1 MLEMAA
7 TAVALPVVTPD
18 LKTRL
23 HASGRAAQTPTGP
36 GSTLRFFPGFSARR
50 VKTSGAEINL
60 VHAGSGP
67 PLLLMHGAPQ
77 THVSMRLIATELAK
91 DYTVIVPDLRGYGDS
106 STPPDGENH
115 EGYSKRAMALDQ
127 VEVMRSLGFERFA
140 VVGHDRGARVTWRLA
155 VEHPAAVTKA
165 AVLDIVPLPYSRVT
179 REFATQYFHWFF
191 LIQPAPFPETL
202 ITNNAEFYLRS
213 RFLRQGVA
221 PTVFT
226 PDAVAEY
233 LRCFKDP
240 ATIHGTCEDYRA
252 GASIDIDHAAEDG
265 SKRVTCPLLVLWGER
280 ARRRPASRGSP
291 CLPVISCPRK
301 FPRKRWRRCW
311 GSWVEHD
318 SDLPVVGHGQARSR
332 DYQVVPG
339 TAGRPRRHRA
349 PMVCG
354 DAEMRDR
361 CPRGVARRSA
371 DRVHRRC
378 GLRVCRCIHG
388 TRQRRVL
395 PGRRAG

>member
-1 MLEMAA
+1 MSDANSMTCDRRAF
-7 TAVALPVVTPD
+7 
-18 LKTRL
+18 LKTTVA
-23 HASGRAAQTPTGP
+23 ASAALMAEVP
-36 GSTLRFFPGFSARR
+36 GAAGQSSFFPGFVTEKIR
-50 VKTSGAEINL
+50 TSGATIHT
-60 VHAGSGP
+60 VRGGSGP
-67 PLLLMHGAPQ
+67 PLLLIHGYPQ
-77 THVSMRLIATELAK
+77 THVMWHKIAPRLAQTF
-91 DYTVIVPDLRGYGDS
+91 TVVMTDLRGYGDS
-106 STPPDGENH
+106 SKPPDGENH
-115 EGYSKRAMALDQ
+115 VNYSKRAMALDQ

-265 SKRVTCPLLVLWGER
+265 TKRVTCPLLVLWGER
-280 ARRRPASRGSP
+280 GSVGRLEPVMDLWREKAASVTGQSLPAGHF
-291 CLPVISCPRK
+291 LP
-301 FPRKRWRRCW
+301 
-311 GSWVEHD
+311 EE
-318 SDLPVVGHGQARSR
+318 
-332 DYQVVPG
+332 VPEETLAALLG
-339 TAGRPRRHRA
+339 FLGRA
-349 PMVCG
+349 
-354 DAEMRDR
+354 
-361 CPRGVARRSA
+361 
-371 DRVHRRC
+371 
-378 GLRVCRCIHG
+378 
-388 TRQRRVL
+388 
-395 PGRRAG
+395 